1 MPALIVLLIII
12 LLLIGIFVYVKIK
25 LSQLFETLVGTRDIL
40 EGIKLIKSQK
50 EELETEPKTPYG
62 MDSLLL
68 PQIEKDFP
76 NMNVEEMKKLAEDKV
91 VDFLHSQKDR
101 ICSDI
106 NIHKTVINQYS
117 KDSSICKLVFQTAV
131 GFNEMFQNASHLKEV
146 RMNTEFI
153 YIYDNSKLKNGEAI
167 SLNCPN
173 CGAPIK
179 GLGHKTCPYCHTG
192 LIDLATKTWTF
203 KKVSIL

>member
-1 MPALIVLLIII
+1 MPVLIVILIILI
-12 LLLIGIFVYVKIK
+12 LIIGIIAYLKIK
-25 LSQLFETLVGTRDIL
+25 LSKLFETLVGTRDIL

-50 EELETEPKTPYG
+50 EELDSEPKTPYG

-76 NMNVEEMKKLAEDKV
+76 NMNIEEMKKWAEEKV
-91 VDFLHSQKDR
+91 VEYLHSQKDR
-101 ICSDI
+101 MYSNI
-106 NIHKTVINQYS
+106 NIHKTVINQYV
-117 KDSSICKLVFQTAV
+117 KDGSTCKLVFQTAV
-131 GFNEMFQNASHLKEV
+131 GFNESFQNASHLKEV
-146 RMNTEFI
+146 RMNTEFM

-167 SLNCPN
+167 SLNCTN

-192 LIDLATKTWTF
+192 LIDLATKTWKF